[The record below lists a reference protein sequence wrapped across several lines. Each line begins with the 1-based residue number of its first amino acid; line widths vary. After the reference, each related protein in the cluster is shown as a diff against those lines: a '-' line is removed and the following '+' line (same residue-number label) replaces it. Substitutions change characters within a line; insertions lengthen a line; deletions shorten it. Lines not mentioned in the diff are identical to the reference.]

1 VVNIPTI
8 FCSWTN
14 GKAASRKAIDLVS
27 VFEGVAQHARGQ
39 IDAAELQELEER
51 VCRLAVLFWHVYC

>member
-1 VVNIPTI
+1 VDQRQV
-8 FCSWTN
+8 
-14 GKAASRKAIDLVS
+14 ARSRKAIDLVS

-51 VCRLAVLFWHVYC
+51 VARLAVLVLACLLLTL

>member
-1 VVNIPTI
+1 MV
-8 FCSWTN
+8 
-14 GKAASRKAIDLVS
+14 ARLRKADLVS

-51 VCRLAVLFWHVYC
+51 VADLVLVLCLLLTL